1 MEDVEVRALVTRV
14 ESELEVIEDDPRAL
28 AAVQAVVELYG
39 EGLRR
44 VLAWC
49 DVRAVAG
56 DELLGHLLL
65 LHDLHPVDVGT
76 RVASALEEVR
86 PYLGSHGGDVEL
98 LGVEGGVA
106 RLRLNGTCD
115 GCPSSAVTLKH
126 SIETAIL
133 RAAPELERVE
143 AEGLDGK
150 EPQLLRIGSLVAPP
164 GPCLP
169 ETVA

>member
-1 MEDVEVRALVTRV
+1 MQDAEVRTQVARV
-14 ESELEVIEDDPRAL
+14 EQALAEIEDDPRAL

-39 EGLRR
+39 EALARIGKR
-44 VLAWC
+44 VSYEQF
-49 DVRAVAG
+49 VS
-56 DELLGHLLL
+56 DELLSHLLL

-76 RVASALEEVR
+76 RVATALEEVR

-98 LGVEGGVA
+98 LGVADGVA

-133 RAAPELERVE
+133 RAAPELEGVE
-143 AEGLDGK
+143 AEGLEAGGA
-150 EPQLLRIGSLVAPP
+150 QLLQIGSLAAAP

-169 ETVA
+169 ETLA

>member
-1 MEDVEVRALVTRV
+1 MRDAEVRAQVTQV
-14 ESELEVIEDDPRAL
+14 EQALEQIEDDPRAL

-44 VLAWC
+44 VIESCGAEEL
-49 DVRAVAG
+49 VA
-56 DELLGHLLL
+56 DELLSHLLL

-76 RVASALEEVR
+76 RVANALEEVR

-98 LGVEGGVA
+98 LSVADGVA

-133 RAAPELERVE
+133 RAAPELDRVE
-143 AEGLDGK
+143 AEGLEAGGS
-150 EPQLLRIGSLVAPP
+150 QLLQIGSLAAPP